1 MITHQVPKSS
11 VPEPSGYAKP
21 LASKK
26 LSFTSLFMVLIQ
38 QIICLA
44 MVTSCVRSSNVNPAH
59 VAKMLPALQP
69 WDRVCPYLQ
78 ELRMKAVKAPDHS
91 GMVKGKVSWNVCP
104 HSKQVCDA
112 LYHGIEWETY
122 YIAVRDIVSSLW
134 TVFIK
139 AKSFKFNVLEQLLRN
154 CHTEAQFNQL
164 CLKYA
169 NVPPPP
175 SPYGRPPARP
185 ANWTNS
191 WTPSVPKVNVARPKK
206 GDGHHKGTAKTVGK
220 KAKRSMRT
228 KTKRQKK
235 VEKPTSAAA
244 SPAAAASQ
252 NEFQDVKISVGIT
265 KRMALY
271 NRFKAQETVV
281 VQGEDRTYFAQIQK
295 RSCIDGKEWVVWEL
309 EDGRRKTDGVFMHSV
324 RPENIKKF
332 SANGPELEAEVAPAR
347 SPDSIGDAY
356 AGGPVKVDS
365 RERTIKRTRR
375 GSLV

>member
-175 SPYGRPPARP
+175 SPYGPPPARP
-185 ANWTNS
+185 TNWKYS
-191 WTPSVPKVNVARPKK
+191 GKLSVPKVDV
-206 GDGHHKGTAKTVGK
+206 TAKTVGK
-220 KAKRSMRT
+220 KPKHSRGNKS
-228 KTKRQKK
+228 KRQKK
-235 VEKPTSAAA
+235 SSLAA
-244 SPAAAASQ
+244 SPAAASSK
-252 NEFQDVKISVGIT
+252 NEFQDVKISVGIK